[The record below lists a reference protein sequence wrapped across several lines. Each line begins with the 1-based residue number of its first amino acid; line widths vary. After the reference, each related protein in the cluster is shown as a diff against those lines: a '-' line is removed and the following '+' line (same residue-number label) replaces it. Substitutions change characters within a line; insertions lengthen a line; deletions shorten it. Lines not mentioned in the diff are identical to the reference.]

1 MTPEEKQRI
10 LSMMPSNDKMAGSV
24 WAIHVHR
31 DQISASAKH
40 VNGVVVLSLMVAIGR
55 DNKRHSRAKKMAEKC
70 ARNFFKWPKFVRK
83 GIVRWDGN
91 YPVLYYRERGL
102 L

>member
-1 MTPEEKQRI
+1 MTPKEKQRI
-10 LSMMPSNDKMAGSV
+10 LEMMPSNDKMSGSV

-31 DQISASAKH
+31 DRISASAKT
-40 VNGVVVLSLMVAIGR
+40 VNGIVVLSLMVAIGR

-70 ARNFFKWPKFVRK
+70 ARSFFKRPKFVRK
-83 GIVRWDGN
+83 GIVRWDNN
-91 YPVLYYRERGL
+91 YPVFHYRERGL